1 MTTGCVPLMAAFT
14 SRKDRY
20 LMAAAPLS
28 YPEFLNIVERC
39 TGVPSHVLN
48 ADDPAVTLEELGV
61 DSLALI
67 NVITEVENRYDIRL
81 DADGVTRLPEI
92 LSLINERL
100 RPAAGHT
107 ENSIVIDAPLDL
119 VWKMTNDVPGWPA
132 LFSEYAS
139 AEILHRTDD
148 TVRFRLT
155 MHPEPDGKVWSW
167 VSERVMNRDE
177 LNVRAHRVE
186 TGPFEFMNIHWSY
199 RETPAGVEM
208 RWIQEFHMRPGAPV
222 DDAGMTER
230 INANSQV
237 QLKLIKERVETAAR
251 TATGAVVGR

>member
-1 MTTGCVPLMAAFT
+1 
-14 SRKDRY
+14 
-20 LMAAAPLS
+20 MAAAPLS

-39 TGVPSHVLN
+39 TGVPADVLN

-61 DSLALI
+61 DSLALL

-100 RPAAGHT
+100 RPAAART
-107 ENSIVIDAPLDL
+107 ENSIVIDAPLEL
-119 VWKMTNDVPGWPA
+119 VWEITNDVSRWPD

-139 AEILHRTDD
+139 AEILHRADD

-155 MHPEPDGKVWSW
+155 MHPEPNGKVWSW
-167 VSERVMNRDE
+167 VSERVVNRAD
-177 LNVRAHRVE
+177 LTVRAHRVE

-199 RETPAGVEM
+199 RQTPAGVEM
-208 RWIQEFHMRPGAPV
+208 RWTQEFHMRPEAPV

-230 INANSQV
+230 INANSKV
-237 QLKLIKERVETAAR
+237 QLKLIKERVEAAYAGAR
-251 TATGAVVGR
+251 NGAVVGR

>member
-1 MTTGCVPLMAAFT
+1 
-14 SRKDRY
+14 
-20 LMAAAPLS
+20 MAAAPLT

-39 TGVPSHVLN
+39 TGVPSDVLDT
-48 ADDPAVTLEELGV
+48 DDPAVTLDELGV
-61 DSLALI
+61 DSLALL

-81 DADGVTRLPEI
+81 DAEGVTRLPEI

-100 RPAAGHT
+100 RPAAART

-119 VWKMTNDVPGWPA
+119 VWDITNDVPNWPS

-139 AEILHRTDD
+139 ADILHREDN

-155 MHPEPDGKVWSW
+155 MHPDANGKVWSW
-167 VSERVMNRDE
+167 VSERVMNRE
-177 LNVRAHRVE
+177 NLTVRAHRVQ

-199 RETPAGVEM
+199 RQTPDGVEM
-208 RWIQEFHMRPGAPV
+208 RWVQEFHMRPDAPV

-230 INANSQV
+230 INTNSLI
-237 QLKLIKERVETAAR
+237 QLKLIKERVEAAAALR
-251 TATGAVVGR
+251 AAGVGAGR